1 MQEREG
7 DREWKKKKREWEK
20 ARECVRERER
30 GRGGACPWC
39 HTYSNSSDDED
50 KGGGEDKR
58 TRTKRLFNLMPIKRG
73 NRRGEV
79 MFSPN
84 SRPMPH
90 FSSFI
95 TISRFFFRK
104 SDDFAMA

>member
-20 ARECVRERER
+20 ARECVRERDHERER
-30 GRGGACPWC
+30 GRGGEACPWC

-50 KGGGEDKR
+50 KGGEDKR

-95 TISRFFFRK
+95 TISRFFPKIR
-104 SDDFAMA
+104 